1 MMYMPLSIQLAGNSV
16 LWLIL
21 AIILIMFILFKDKID
36 IQNLTKDKFK
46 TFLYILIIVVI
57 YYFFIY
63 L

>member
-1 MMYMPLSIQLAGNSV
+1 MYMPLSIQLAGNSV